1 MQYSTITTLNSLII
15 NSIST
20 SAFFISASVFC
31 ACFALIV
38 IGFALIPDFLELLLV
53 GIVGTILLAFAVS
66 LSMLLGM
73 IISFLGIIIPLMSE
87 TPAHTPIPLYF
98 RISLAISFWTIF
110 FISFYKADL
119 RVTKFKYHPLK
130 YIPLAIT
137 TLFVIIT
144 PELYHYG
151 YLD

>member
-1 MQYSTITTLNSLII
+1 MQESNIFLLLI
-15 NSIST
+15 NSIPT
-20 SAFFISASVFC
+20 SAFFIGASVFC
-31 ACFALIV
+31 VCFALIV
-38 IGFALIPDFLELLLV
+38 IGFLLIDDFLELLLDGILAAIV
-53 GIVGTILLAFAVS
+53 LFGIVIFC
-66 LSMLLGM
+66 MLLGM

-87 TPAHTPIPLYF
+87 TPVYF

-151 YLD
+151 FFDGFFDDL

>member
-1 MQYSTITTLNSLII
+1 MQYSTIATLNSLII

-20 SAFFISASVFC
+20 SAFFIGASVFC

-38 IGFALIPDFLELLLV
+38 IGFALIDDFLELLLV
-53 GIVGTILLAFAVS
+53 GILAAIELFLIVILC
-66 LSMLLGM
+66 MLLGT

-144 PELYHYG
+144 PELYHF
-151 YLD
+151 

>member
-31 ACFALIV
+31 VCFALIV
-38 IGFALIPDFLELLLV
+38 IGFALIDDFLELLEV
-53 GIVGTILLAFAVS
+53 GIVATILLVS
-66 LSMLLGM
+66 VVLLSMLLGT

-87 TPAHTPIPLYF
+87 TPVYF

-130 YIPLAIT
+130 YIPLGMT

-144 PELYHYG
+144 PVLYHYG
-151 YLD
+151 FFDDL